1 MRDYIIQKVLKK
13 WRQEIEEKIYQKTS
27 YIPWTCAGGRV
38 HKPFKQS
45 GQGTWASG
53 WVRNLYDGTVEC
65 EIQGT
70 PGMVDDFISMLQNGR
85 YIEID
90 FIEQKETA
98 LKEETCFRIR
108 Y

>member
-1 MRDYIIQKVLKK
+1 MKEKYIRKHLIFH
-13 WRQEIEEKIYQKTS
+13 
-27 YIPWTCAGGRV
+27 GRV
-38 HKPFKQS
+38 
-45 GQGTWASG
+45 QGVGFRYYANHAAQALGASG

-70 PGMVDDFISMLQNGR
+70 PGMIKDFTRMLQNGR

-90 FIEQKETA
+90 FVEQKEIA

>member
-1 MRDYIIQKVLKK
+1 M
-13 WRQEIEEKIYQKTS
+13 
-27 YIPWTCAGGRV
+27 
-38 HKPFKQS
+38 
-45 GQGTWASG
+45 QGVGFRYHANYAAKALGASG

-85 YIEID
+85 YIE
-90 FIEQKETA
+90 QKETA

>member
-1 MRDYIIQKVLKK
+1 MRSNNIRKQLIFH
-13 WRQEIEEKIYQKTS
+13 
-27 YIPWTCAGGRV
+27 GRV
-38 HKPFKQS
+38 
-45 GQGTWASG
+45 QGVGFRYHANYAAQALGASG

-70 PGMVDDFISMLQNGR
+70 PGMLDDFTSMLQNGR

-90 FIEQKETA
+90 FIEQKEIA

>member
-1 MRDYIIQKVLKK
+1 MGFRYHANYAAKAL
-13 WRQEIEEKIYQKTS
+13 
-27 YIPWTCAGGRV
+27 G
-38 HKPFKQS
+38 
-45 GQGTWASG
+45 ASG

-65 EIQGT
+65 EIQGA
-70 PGMVDDFISMLQNGR
+70 PGMIEDFINMLGNGR